1 MAGFSDG
8 EACFHVAISKKPNT
22 SSRGWIVQAIFQI
35 ILNSKDKALLE
46 KIQAYF
52 GVGVI
57 SEPRK
62 NVCHYKV

>member
-1 MAGFSDG
+1 MLLYL
-8 EACFHVAISKKPNT
+8 KKTNT